1 MKAQDLIAP
10 RMIEDEEIDDEAMR
24 KEKAEP
30 NPIVQRLLKMRE
42 VLKQA
47 AIHAKLNFPPL
58 LPGEGN
64 TPHPRKVRE
73 IASRSIGV
81 DALLDFFAELGTP
94 EKMPHFDPHVSTTRD
109 VVRQVVIPATRE
121 ASGARCG

>member
-1 MKAQDLIAP
+1 MTG
-10 RMIEDEEIDDEAMR
+10 
-24 KEKAEP
+24 
-30 NPIVQRLLKMRE
+30 NP
-42 VLKQA
+42 
-47 AIHAKLNFPPL
+47 
-58 LPGEGN
+58 GN

-121 ASGARCG
+121 ATAERGADDPGC

>member
-1 MKAQDLIAP
+1 MKELEEFEADRTSPETVMKAQDLIAP

-58 LPGEGN
+58 LPGEGA
-64 TPHPRKVRE
+64 RRRVE
-73 IASRSIGV
+73 WIAI
-81 DALLDFFAELGTP
+81 L
-94 EKMPHFDPHVSTTRD
+94 
-109 VVRQVVIPATRE
+109 
-121 ASGARCG
+121 CY